1 MKKILLAAVL
11 FMATS
16 ATIQAQLLQ
25 IGVKGGV
32 NFASQTGDAFPEQ
45 NFDREGITSFHAGL
59 VAEIKLLERFS
70 VQPELLYSTQ
80 GATYKN
86 AVTEFKNELGYIS
99 IPVMAKFYLTDSFS
113 LEVGP
118 QASFLVSEKNDF
130 DVEDGETFE
139 FGLNA
144 GLVAEI
150 KLLDRFAIQPELL
163 YSTQGASYKNAVTEF
178 KNELG
183 YLTIPV
189 MAKFYLTDSF
199 SLEVGPQASF
209 LLSEKNDFDIENAET
224 FEFGINAG
232 LGFKITENFFIQGRY
247 GLGLTEAS
255 KTADVKNSTVQLSAG
270 FMF

>member
-1 MKKILLAAVL
+1 MKKTFLAAVL
-11 FMATS
+11 FIATS

-25 IGVKGGV
+25 LGVKGGV

-45 NFDREGITSFHAGL
+45 NFDKEGITSFHAGL
-59 VAEIKLLERFS
+59 VAEIKLLEKFS

-86 AVTEFKNELGYIS
+86 AIQEYKNELGYIS

-130 DVEDGETFE
+130 DVEDAETFE

-144 GLVAEI
+144 GL
-150 KLLDRFAIQPELL
+150 
-163 YSTQGASYKNAVTEF
+163 
-178 KNELG
+178 
-183 YLTIPV
+183 
-189 MAKFYLTDSF
+189 
-199 SLEVGPQASF
+199 
-209 LLSEKNDFDIENAET
+209 
-224 FEFGINAG
+224 
-232 LGFKITENFFIQGRY
+232 GFKITKNFFLQGRY

-255 KTADVKNSTVQLSAG
+255 KNADIKNSTVQLSAG

>member
-45 NFDREGITSFHAGL
+45 NFDKEGITSFHAGL

-130 DVEDGETFE
+130 NVEDGETFE

-144 GLVAEI
+144 GL
-150 KLLDRFAIQPELL
+150 
-163 YSTQGASYKNAVTEF
+163 
-178 KNELG
+178 G
-183 YLTIPV
+183 Y
-189 MAKFYLTDSF
+189 
-199 SLEVGPQASF
+199 
-209 LLSEKNDFDIENAET
+209 
-224 FEFGINAG
+224 
-232 LGFKITENFFIQGRY
+232 KITKNFFVQGRY

-255 KTADVKNSTVQLSAG
+255 KNADIKNSTVQLSAG

>member
-1 MKKILLAAVL
+1 MKKIFLAAVL
-11 FMATS
+11 FIATS
-16 ATIQAQLLQ
+16 ATIQAQLLR
-25 IGVKGGV
+25 IGVKAGV

-45 NFDREGITSFHAGL
+45 NFDKEGITSFHAGL

-86 AVTEFKNELGYIS
+86 AIDEYKNELGYIS

-130 DVEDGETFE
+130 DVKDAETFE

-144 GLVAEI
+144 GL
-150 KLLDRFAIQPELL
+150 
-163 YSTQGASYKNAVTEF
+163 
-178 KNELG
+178 
-183 YLTIPV
+183 
-189 MAKFYLTDSF
+189 
-199 SLEVGPQASF
+199 
-209 LLSEKNDFDIENAET
+209 
-224 FEFGINAG
+224 
-232 LGFKITENFFIQGRY
+232 GFKITKNFFVQGRY

-255 KTADVKNSTVQLSAG
+255 KNADVKNSTVQLSAG